1 MLLKRYIVKIKWNWV
16 EGHCFYK
23 GGWETAALRLYL
35 WDKTQHLGSPPA
47 PSLQWI
53 PCTVKPSVSPSGSGV
68 TPGLSHP
75 PVLHRPPVTADG
87 PFGFLLTAKR
97 RKEKEGTVGQ
107 VFNFFQ
113 QRVCITFG
121 EGNGN
126 PLQCSCLE
134 NPRDG
139 GAWWA
144 AVCGVAQ
151 SRTRPKWLSSSS
163 VYHLYSYFL
172 NFVIYL
178 FSCTGLRCVA
188 GAL

>member
-1 MLLKRYIVKIKWNWV
+1 MDDRISYKKEIRPLDSDFLRDHWWNKMLLKKYIVKIKWNWV
-16 EGHCFYK
+16 EGHCVYK

-35 WDKTQHLGSPPA
+35 WDKTQNLGSPPA

-53 PCTVKPSVSPSGSGV
+53 PCTVKPSVSPLGSGV
-68 TPGLSHP
+68 TPGMSHP
-75 PVLHRPPVTADG
+75 PALHHPPVTADG

-113 QRVCITFG
+113 HRVCITFG

-134 NPRDG
+134 NPKDG
-139 GAWWA
+139 GAL
-144 AVCGVAQ
+144 VGC
-151 SRTRPKWLSSSS
+151 
-163 VYHLYSYFL
+163 HLRDHTESDK
-172 NFVIYL
+172 
-178 FSCTGLRCVA
+178 TEA
-188 GAL
+188 T